1 VRTANKIRFRSL
13 LLMVINIIF
22 TIAGGI
28 ALLDTYGVPPF
39 FAILTWIGGLFLS
52 LLLNAVLHGFADHI
66 DNTYAYTC
74 KAYGIPIIPV
84 PKEGTSELSF
94 RLPNPE
100 NEEEWEK
107 YTKALLDNGW
117 ISEEEYKNMI
127 WNSQED

>member
-1 VRTANKIRFRSL
+1 MRTANKIRFRSTF
-13 LLMVINIIF
+13 LMVINIIF

-28 ALLDTYGVPPF
+28 AILDTHGVPPV
-39 FAILTWIGGLFLS
+39 FAILAWVGGLFLS

-74 KAYGIPIIPV
+74 KAYGIPVTPV
-84 PKEGTSELSF
+84 PKGETAELSF
-94 RLPNPE
+94 RLPTPE

-117 ISEEEYKNMI
+117 ISEEEYKNMME
-127 WNSQED
+127 ED

>member
-1 VRTANKIRFRSL
+1 
-13 LLMVINIIF
+13 M
-22 TIAGGI
+22 
-28 ALLDTYGVPPF
+28 
-39 FAILTWIGGLFLS
+39 
-52 LLLNAVLHGFADHI
+52 
-66 DNTYAYTC
+66 
-74 KAYGIPIIPV
+74 
-84 PKEGTSELSF
+84 SF